1 MSNITLCAS
10 SAHDWQLTGTILMN
24 SGINQNVVL
33 REGLD
38 IYNFASGHEAKAN
51 PCFVAFLPNLGY
63 ELTLKHYYTILL
75 SYSCFVLGI
84 YNN

>member
-1 MSNITLCAS
+1 
-10 SAHDWQLTGTILMN
+10 MN
-24 SGINQNVVL
+24 NGINKNVILEL

-38 IYNFASGHEAKAN
+38 IYNFVSGHEAKAN

-75 SYSCFVLGI
+75 SYSCFILGI
-84 YNN
+84 